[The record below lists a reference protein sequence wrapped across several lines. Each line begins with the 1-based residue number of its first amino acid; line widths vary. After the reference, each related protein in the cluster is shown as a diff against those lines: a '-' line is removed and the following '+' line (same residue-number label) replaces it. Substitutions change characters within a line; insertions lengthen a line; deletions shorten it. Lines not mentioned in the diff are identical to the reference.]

1 MITAEITYCNKFTST
16 IEYTSFALAL
26 EKVRAM
32 LDVGDS
38 YRIYEDDVLLA
49 RGTIEEYKGY
59 L

>member
-1 MITAEITYCNKFTST
+1 MITVQITYCNKLTNT
-16 IEYTSFALAL
+16 LEYKSFALAL
-26 EKVRAM
+26 EKVRAV

-49 RGTIEEYKGY
+49 KGTIEEYKGY